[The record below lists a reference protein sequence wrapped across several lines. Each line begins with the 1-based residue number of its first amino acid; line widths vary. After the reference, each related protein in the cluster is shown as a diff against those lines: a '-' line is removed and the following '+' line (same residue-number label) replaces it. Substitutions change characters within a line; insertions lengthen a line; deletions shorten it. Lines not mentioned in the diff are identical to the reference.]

1 MSFTTA
7 DQAPGLRERKKAAR
21 RAAFVEAARELVA
34 SHGLDGVTIED
45 ICQRVG
51 VSPRTFF
58 NYFASKED
66 VVLGIGV
73 EDGTRSPIP
82 LDLVDSFA
90 AGGPTGVLVDDLAAL
105 VASILDDPVTGPQ
118 RVECVMEIIQ
128 TEPRLLAR
136 ELRMMEERRIAFQS
150 LLERRELAA
159 PTGVAPA
166 VTASLLMAFVRASVE
181 LWNEADQAGRAA
193 DYLPTTRD
201 QLRRLVLLGGATSES
216 SAMSAS
222 SPSPNEPKEEPQ

>member
-1 MSFTTA
+1 VSFTTSPR
-7 DQAPGLRERKKAAR
+7 APGLRERKKAAR
-21 RAAFVEAARELVA
+21 HAAFVDAARELVR

-73 EDGTRSPIP
+73 EDGARSPIP
-82 LDLVDSFA
+82 VELVEAFA
-90 AGGPTGVLVDDLAAL
+90 AGGPSGVLVDDLAAL

-118 RVECVMEIIQ
+118 RVECVMGIIEA
-128 TEPRLLAR
+128 EPRLIGR
-136 ELRMMEERRIAFQS
+136 ELRMMEERRIALQS
-150 LLERRELAA
+150 LLERRELTA
-159 PTGVAPA
+159 PTGIAPA
-166 VTASLLMAFVRASVE
+166 VTASLLMAFVRAAVE
-181 LWNEADQAGRAA
+181 LWNESGQAGRAA

-201 QLRRLVLLGGATSES
+201 QLRRLVLLGEATP
-216 SAMSAS
+216 AS